1 VPANTVDDNPTALQA
16 IHASIENLTKV
27 LGSVFIACLL
37 EQLIF
42 VPFGINL
49 GLPRSSGQGF
59 LYEMVQKAQKT
70 KRRGR
75 PRAYEPEVAL
85 QRALEAFWKRGYSGT
100 TLDDLAAAT
109 GMNRPSLYAGFGDKR
124 AIYVKALEH
133 YWERGLRGMRGALTG
148 ERPLQEGLRSVY
160 EGALS
165 IYFSDGRAR
174 GCFAMGTA
182 TAEVV
187 EDPQIRAVFMR
198 GMTAIDECFEARFRL
213 ARDNGELPSDADPET
228 LAGLASAILSKLAI
242 RARSGTP
249 RAELWDFVGKAVDK
263 ICAG

>member
-1 VPANTVDDNPTALQA
+1 
-16 IHASIENLTKV
+16 
-27 LGSVFIACLL
+27 
-37 EQLIF
+37 
-42 VPFGINL
+42 
-49 GLPRSSGQGF
+49 
-59 LYEMVQKAQKT
+59 M
-70 KRRGR
+70 
-75 PRAYEPEVAL
+75 
-85 QRALEAFWKRGYSGT
+85 EAFWKRGYSGT

-124 AIYVKALEH
+124 AIYVKALEY
-133 YWERGLRGMRGALTG
+133 YWERGLRAMRGTLSQ

-165 IYFSDGRAR
+165 IYFSGDGRPR

-182 TAEVV
+182 TTEVV

-198 GMTAIDECFEARFRL
+198 GMRSIDQCFEARFRL
-213 ARDNGELPSDADPET
+213 ARDNDELPPDADPET

-249 RAELWDFVGKAVDK
+249 RAELSDFARKAVDM
-263 ICAG
+263 ICFR

>member
-1 VPANTVDDNPTALQA
+1 
-16 IHASIENLTKV
+16 
-27 LGSVFIACLL
+27 
-37 EQLIF
+37 
-42 VPFGINL
+42 
-49 GLPRSSGQGF
+49 
-59 LYEMVQKAQKT
+59 MVQNALKAPKA

-85 QRALEAFWKRGYSGT
+85 QRAMEAFWKRGYSGT

-124 AIYVKALEH
+124 AIYLKALEH
-133 YWERGLRGMRGALTG
+133 YFERGLRAMRGALSQ
-148 ERPLQEGLRSVY
+148 ERPLQESLRIVY

-165 IYFSDGRAR
+165 IYFSGDGRPR

-182 TAEVV
+182 TTEVV
-187 EDPQIRAVFMR
+187 EDPQIRAVFTR
-198 GMTAIDECFEARFRL
+198 GMRSIDHCFEARFRL
-213 ARDNGELPSDADPET
+213 ARDNDELPADADPET

-249 RAELWDFVGKAVDK
+249 RAELSEFSQKAVGK
-263 ICAG
+263 ICSR

>member
-1 VPANTVDDNPTALQA
+1 
-16 IHASIENLTKV
+16 
-27 LGSVFIACLL
+27 
-37 EQLIF
+37 
-42 VPFGINL
+42 
-49 GLPRSSGQGF
+49 
-59 LYEMVQKAQKT
+59 MVQNSQKA

-75 PRAYEPEVAL
+75 PRAYEPEAAL
-85 QRALEAFWKRGYSGT
+85 QRAMEAFWKRGYSGT
-100 TLDDLAAAT
+100 TLDDLADAT

-133 YWERGLRGMRGALTG
+133 YWERGLRGMRGALSE

-165 IYFSDGRAR
+165 IYFSGDGRPR

-187 EDPQIRAVFMR
+187 EDPQIRAAFTR
-198 GMTAIDECFEARFRL
+198 GMRSIDDCFEARFRL
-213 ARDNGELPSDADPET
+213 ARDNEELPPDADPAT

-242 RARSGTP
+242 RARSGSP
-249 RAELWDFVGKAVDK
+249 RAELWDFAQKAVDK
-263 ICAG
+263 ICSR

>member
-1 VPANTVDDNPTALQA
+1 
-16 IHASIENLTKV
+16 
-27 LGSVFIACLL
+27 
-37 EQLIF
+37 
-42 VPFGINL
+42 
-49 GLPRSSGQGF
+49 
-59 LYEMVQKAQKT
+59 MVQNSQKV

-133 YWERGLRGMRGALTG
+133 YWERGLRAMRGALSQ
-148 ERPLQEGLRSVY
+148 ERPLQAGLRSVY

-165 IYFSDGRAR
+165 IYFSGDGRPR

-182 TAEVV
+182 TTEVV

-198 GMTAIDECFEARFRL
+198 GMRSIDHCFEERFRR
-213 ARDNGELPSDADPET
+213 ARDDDELPPDADPET

-249 RAELWDFVGKAVDK
+249 RAELWDFARKAVDL
-263 ICAG
+263 ICSR

>member
-1 VPANTVDDNPTALQA
+1 
-16 IHASIENLTKV
+16 
-27 LGSVFIACLL
+27 
-37 EQLIF
+37 
-42 VPFGINL
+42 
-49 GLPRSSGQGF
+49 
-59 LYEMVQKAQKT
+59 MVQNAIKT

-75 PRAYEPEVAL
+75 PRAYEPQVAL

-133 YWERGLRGMRGALTG
+133 YWERGLKGMRAALSQ

-165 IYFSDGRAR
+165 IYFSGDGRPR

-182 TAEVV
+182 TTEVV

-198 GMTAIDECFEARFRL
+198 GMRSIDQCFEERFRL
-213 ARDNGELPSDADPET
+213 ARENGELPRDADLET

-249 RAELWDFVGKAVDK
+249 RAELWAFAQKAVEM
-263 ICAG
+263 ICSR

>member
-1 VPANTVDDNPTALQA
+1 
-16 IHASIENLTKV
+16 
-27 LGSVFIACLL
+27 
-37 EQLIF
+37 
-42 VPFGINL
+42 
-49 GLPRSSGQGF
+49 
-59 LYEMVQKAQKT
+59 MVQNSQKV

-85 QRALEAFWKRGYSGT
+85 QQAMEAFWKRGYSGT

-133 YWERGLRGMRGALTG
+133 YWERGLKGMRAALSQ
-148 ERPLQEGLRSVY
+148 ERPLQEGLRRVY

-165 IYFSDGRAR
+165 IYFSGDGRPR

-182 TAEVV
+182 TTEVV

-198 GMTAIDECFEARFRL
+198 GMQSIDRCFEARFRL
-213 ARDNGELPSDADPET
+213 ARDNDELPADADPET

-249 RAELWDFVGKAVDK
+249 RAELSAFARKAVDK
-263 ICAG
+263 ICSR